1 VRAGKVEAKG
11 GKEAASAPFL
21 GITYCARLL
30 VHGGE
35 AVVTHV
41 EVSFHFILFH
51 LVYAVSA
58 FWTSKLTHSY
68 PSDSLTLA
76 MVYSSG

>member
-21 GITYCARLL
+21 SITYCARLS
-30 VHGGE
+30 VHEGE
-35 AVVTHV
+35 AVATHV
-41 EVSFHFILFH
+41 EVPFHFVLFR

-58 FWTSKLTHSY
+58 FWTSKLAHSY

-76 MVYSSG
+76 IVCSTA